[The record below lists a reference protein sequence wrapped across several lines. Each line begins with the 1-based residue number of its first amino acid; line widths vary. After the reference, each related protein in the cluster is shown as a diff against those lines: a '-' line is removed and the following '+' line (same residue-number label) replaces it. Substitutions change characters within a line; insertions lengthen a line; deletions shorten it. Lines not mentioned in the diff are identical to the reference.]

1 MHIHQ
6 IKFDDWEEQDYSFL
20 GMIED
25 DVKWLNATYN
35 LTRRRCFS
43 QGENSFCL
51 KNFIS
56 NKCTI
61 HNLILAITYAQTT
74 RNFRW
79 KLFVDT
85 AY

>member
-25 DVKWLNATYN
+25 DVKWLNVTYN

-43 QGENSFCL
+43 QG
-51 KNFIS
+51 
-56 NKCTI
+56 
-61 HNLILAITYAQTT
+61 HNLTLAITYAQTT